1 MKTCKLKEVRQVKVS
16 NRQRAR
22 KATNKPKVRLEL
34 SKLKVVRLALRS
46 KQRAKL
52 EKSKPKVKQ
61 ALSKF

>member
-34 SKLKVVRLALRS
+34 SKLKVARLALRS
-46 KQRAKL
+46 KQRAML
-52 EKSKPKVKQ
+52 EKSKPKEKQ